1 MTTPPPPDPERFD
14 VSYYRR
20 HYGGTGGVHDRRRIA
35 ALATAVHS
43 MCTWWG
49 LPVRSVLDV
58 GAGVGMWR
66 DWYRANH
73 PRVRV
78 RSTDISEYACRRYG
92 HEQRDIAHWRP
103 DRPADLTICHGVLQ
117 YLADAD
123 AARAIEHL
131 AAGTRS
137 VLYLEVPTAH
147 DLAHIVDPTS
157 SDMAVHA
164 RSAAWYRRR
173 LTAHFQQ
180 AGAGLWVRHG
190 VVHLYELERT
200 ER

>member
-1 MTTPPPPDPERFD
+1 MTTAVPPTEDRFD
-14 VSYYRR
+14 AAYYRR
-20 HYGGTGGVHDRRRIA
+20 HYSGPGGVHDRRRVA

-49 LPVRSVLDV
+49 VPVRSVLDV

-66 DWYRANH
+66 DWYRQEH

-78 RSTDISEYACRRYG
+78 RSIDISEYACRRYG
-92 HEQRDIAHWRP
+92 HEQRDIAQWRP
-103 DRPADLTICHGVLQ
+103 PRPSDLTVCHGVLQ
-117 YLADAD
+117 YVPDRDAE
-123 AARAIEHL
+123 RAIEHL

-147 DLAHIVDPTS
+147 DLAHIVDPTA
-157 SDMAVHA
+157 SDVDVHA

-173 LTAHFQQ
+173 LAPHFQQ
-180 AGAGLWVRHG
+180 AGVGLWLRHG
-190 VVHLYELERT
+190 VVHLYELEHAAR
-200 ER
+200 